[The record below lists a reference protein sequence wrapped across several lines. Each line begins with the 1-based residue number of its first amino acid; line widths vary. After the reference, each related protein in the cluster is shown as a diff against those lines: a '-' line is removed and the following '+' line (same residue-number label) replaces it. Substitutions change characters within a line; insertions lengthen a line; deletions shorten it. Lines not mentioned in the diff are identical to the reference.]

1 MIVQC
6 PLLVRLYI
14 RIQYVPCII
23 IIYYYGVESC
33 YLFIFQCYNLFFS
46 AFNSTVSGAL
56 VLRQQPTDNER
67 TTFNDGA
74 TDVPLLRDNRTA
86 VSLGETIDPTSTPDA
101 DKLLRC
107 VAGHQND
114 DTMNFIASAIVW
126 IKDGETVEDGGNNVI
141 TISTSMA
148 ANGEVSSTL
157 QIASFQESNAGVY
170 QCIFTD
176 NGSSDG
182 EIITTIPLRLDT
194 GQGYNLGCK
203 LFYINHEIFFAQPL
217 LHNKFL

>member
-1 MIVQC
+1 MVVQC
-6 PLLVRLYI
+6 PLLVYKI
-14 RIQYVPCII
+14 NVHAIEQKVQHNTK
-23 IIYYYGVESC
+23 
-33 YLFIFQCYNLFFS
+33 IFHSFFS
-46 AFNSTVSGAL
+46 AFSAAVSGTL
-56 VLRQQPTDNER
+56 VLGQQPTDNER
-67 TTFNDGA
+67 TTVNNGA
-74 TDVPLLRDNRTA
+74 TDLPLLRDNRTA
-86 VSLGETIDPTSTPDA
+86 VSLGGTIDPTSTPDA

-114 DTMNFIASAIVW
+114 DTTNFFPSTAVW
-126 IKDGETVEDGGNNVI
+126 IKDGETVENGGDI

-176 NGSSDG
+176 DSSSDG

-194 GQGYNLGCK
+194 G
-203 LFYINHEIFFAQPL
+203 
-217 LHNKFL
+217 

>member
-1 MIVQC
+1 MIKHQ
-6 PLLVRLYI
+6 I
-14 RIQYVPCII
+14 HID
-23 IIYYYGVESC
+23 
-33 YLFIFQCYNLFFS
+33 FS
-46 AFNSTVSGAL
+46 VSALSAAVSGTL
-56 VLRQQPTDNER
+56 VLGQQPTDNER
-67 TTFNDGA
+67 TTVNNGA
-74 TDVPLLRDNRTA
+74 TDVPLLCDNRTA

-114 DTMNFIASAIVW
+114 DTMNFTASAVVW
-126 IKDGETVEDGGNNVI
+126 IKDGETVEDGGVT

-148 ANGEVSSTL
+148 ANGEVSSSL

-176 NGSSDG
+176 DSSSDG

-194 GQGYNLGCK
+194 GIARIVHCS
-203 LFYINHEIFFAQPL
+203 PTW
-217 LHNKFL
+217 

>member
-1 MIVQC
+1 MVVQC
-6 PLLVRLYI
+6 PLLVRLY
-14 RIQYVPCII
+14 RASNAV
-23 IIYYYGVESC
+23 C
-33 YLFIFQCYNLFFS
+33 YSTTAYFTIFLFSS
-46 AFNSTVSGAL
+46 AFNSISSSAL

-67 TTFNDGA
+67 TTVNNGA
-74 TDVPLLRDNRTA
+74 TDVPLIRDNRTA

-114 DTMNFIASAIVW
+114 NMTNFSPSTVVW
-126 IKDGETVEDGGNNVI
+126 IKDGETVEDGGNI
-141 TISTSMA
+141 TITTSMA

-157 QIASFQESNAGVY
+157 QVASFQESNAGVY

-176 NGSSDG
+176 NSSSDG

-194 GQGYNLGCK
+194 G
-203 LFYINHEIFFAQPL
+203 
-217 LHNKFL
+217 

>member
-1 MIVQC
+1 MH
-6 PLLVRLYI
+6 
-14 RIQYVPCII
+14 
-23 IIYYYGVESC
+23 
-33 YLFIFQCYNLFFS
+33 FFS
-46 AFNSTVSGAL
+46 ACSSTVSGTL
-56 VLRQQPTDNER
+56 LFRQQPTDNER
-67 TTFNDGA
+67 TTVNNGA
-74 TDVPLLRDNRTA
+74 TDVPALRDNRTA
-86 VSLGETIDPTSTPDA
+86 VSLGETIDPASTPDA

-114 DTMNFIASAIVW
+114 DTMNFSPSTVVW
-126 IKDGETVEDGGNNVI
+126 IKDRENVEDGGNI

-176 NGSSDG
+176 NSSSDG

-194 GQGYNLGCK
+194 G
-203 LFYINHEIFFAQPL
+203 
-217 LHNKFL
+217 